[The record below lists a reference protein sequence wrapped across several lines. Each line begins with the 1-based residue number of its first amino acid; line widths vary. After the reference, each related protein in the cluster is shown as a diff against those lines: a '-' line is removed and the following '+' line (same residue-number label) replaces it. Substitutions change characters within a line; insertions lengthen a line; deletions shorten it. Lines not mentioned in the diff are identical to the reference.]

1 MAVAWA
7 AIARRIEPMGVAR
20 VYQAGS
26 PFNGVEL
33 ADIDYEQTAD
43 TLYLAHL
50 DHPPTK
56 LVRSGNTNWSFETV
70 QFAPTIASPTSCL
83 VSATVADTD
92 SANSGLNFFPENA
105 TYCVTAVDDDTT
117 EESRASPVASA
128 YNDLTLKRN
137 YNTLTWNA
145 VSAATRYNV
154 YKANNTQFYGYIGT
168 TTSLTFI
175 DDNIGPSYIQAP
187 PLANNPFATAGNYP
201 STVTLFQQR
210 SIWGR
215 STNVPHGIWTSKS
228 GRIENMDYSTPL
240 RADDGM
246 SFAIM
251 AGRVN
256 SVNQLTSTT
265 SLLALTSDSV
275 FNIVGTAG
283 GGPLDGSAPPAIQ
296 RQVGRGSSRLPPL
309 VVDNVVFYV
318 PSIGCSIRS
327 LGYDFTING
336 LRANDITIFSPH
348 LFEGHTIVSWCYS
361 QEPRSLVWAARDDG
375 VLLCFTWEQEQN
387 VWGWTVCETAGNVLS
402 VCSIT
407 ENGEDRVYLI
417 VERTIAGQTV
427 TLVER
432 MASHLWDTPADC
444 CFLDCAVSASFAT
457 PQASFSGL
465 WHLEG
470 CTNVAGLV
478 DGVPVG
484 GLTVTNGTV
493 VLPAAIGTASNVSF
507 GLPYEV
513 DVETLPLRISVAGT
527 GSNIGRVQ
535 NPAQAVLT
543 LRDSGPVNAGIGS
556 ADLFPVRPAP
566 QDPPGALLDG
576 TYLVSMDNKVRTE
589 CTVWINQTVP
599 LPFTLLGVAV
609 DPVIDG

>member
-1 MAVAWA
+1 
-7 AIARRIEPMGVAR
+7 MGASR

-26 PFNGVEL
+26 PYNGVEL
-33 ADIDYEQTAD
+33 ADLDYEQTTD

-50 DHPPTK
+50 SHPPTK
-56 LVRSGNTNWSFETV
+56 LVRADNTSWSFETV
-70 QFAPTIASPTSCL
+70 QFAPTIAAPASCT

-92 SANSGLNFFPENA
+92 VANNGLNYFPETA
-105 TYCVTAVDDDTT
+105 RYCVTAVSDNTT
-117 EESRASPVASA
+117 EESRASPTASA

-137 YNTLTWNA
+137 FNSLNWPA
-145 VSAATRYNV
+145 VSGATRYNV
-154 YKANNTQFYGYIGT
+154 YKADNTQFYGYIGT

-175 DDNIGPSYIQAP
+175 DDNIGPSYDQAP
-187 PLANNPFATAGNYP
+187 PLTNNPFATAGNYP

-210 SIWGR
+210 SVWAR

-228 GRIENMDYSTPL
+228 ALIENMDYSTPL

-256 SVNQLTSTT
+256 AVNQLTSTT

-275 FNIVGTAG
+275 FSVLGDAS
-283 GGPLDGSAPPAIQ
+283 GGPLNGMTPPAIQ

-348 LFEGHTIVSWCYS
+348 FFEGHTIVSWCYS
-361 QEPRSLVWAARDDG
+361 QEPRSLIWAVRDDG
-375 VLLCFTWEQEQN
+375 ALLCFTWEQEQN
-387 VWGWTVCETAGNVLS
+387 VWGWTMCETAGNVLS

-417 VERTIAGQTV
+417 VERTIAGQTCCF
-427 TLVER
+427 VER
-432 MASHLWDTPADC
+432 MVSHLWDTLSDC
-444 CFLDCAVSASFAT
+444 CFLDCAVSATFAT
-457 PQASFSGL
+457 PQSSFTGL

-478 DGVPVG
+478 DGVPVT

-493 VLPAAIGTASNVSF
+493 SLPASIGTASNVSF

-513 DVETLPLRISVAGT
+513 NVETLPLRIT
-527 GSNIGRVQ
+527 MPEQGSNIGRVQ

-543 LRDSGPVNAGIGS
+543 LRDTGPVNAGIGS
-556 ADLFPVRPAP
+556 QDLFPVKPRVTDTPN
-566 QDPPGALLDG
+566 ALFEG
-576 TYLVSMDNKVRTE
+576 TYLVAMDNKVRDE

-599 LPFTLLGVAV
+599 MPFTLLGVAV

>member
-1 MAVAWA
+1 
-7 AIARRIEPMGVAR
+7 MGASR
-20 VYQAGS
+20 VCVVGS
-26 PFNGVEL
+26 PYNGVEL

-50 DHPPTK
+50 NHPPTK
-56 LVRSGNTNWSFETV
+56 LVRASNTSWTFQTV
-70 QFAPTIASPTSCL
+70 QFAPTIAAPATCT
-83 VSATVADTD
+83 VAATVADTD
-92 SANSGLNFFPENA
+92 SANSGLNFFPETA
-105 TYCVTAVDDDTT
+105 IYCITAVDDNTT
-117 EESRASPVASA
+117 EESQASSTASA

-137 YNTLTWNA
+137 YNSLGWPA
-145 VSAATRYNV
+145 VAAATRYNV

-168 TTSLTFI
+168 TRSTTFI
-175 DDNIGPSYIQAP
+175 DDNIGPSYDQAP
-187 PLANNPFATAGNYP
+187 PLANNPFAVAGNYP

-210 SIWGR
+210 SIWAR
-215 STNVPHGIWTSKS
+215 STNVPHGIWASKS
-228 GRIENMDYSTPL
+228 GLIENMDYSTPL

-275 FNIVGTAG
+275 FDIIGTVG
-283 GGPLDGSAPPAIQ
+283 GGPLDGTTPPAIQ
-296 RQVGRGSSRLPPL
+296 RQVGRGSARLPPL

-327 LGYDFTING
+327 LGYDFSING

-348 LFEGHTIVSWCYS
+348 FFEGHTIVSWCYS
-361 QEPRSLVWAARDDG
+361 QEPRSLIWAVRDDG

-387 VWGWTVCETAGNVLS
+387 VWGWTACETAGTVQS

-407 ENGEDRVYLI
+407 EDGEDRVYLT
-417 VERTIAGQTV
+417 VARTVAGRTQTF
-427 TLVER
+427 VER
-432 MASHLWDTPADC
+432 MVSHLWDAVDEC
-444 CFLDCAVSASFAT
+444 CFLDCAVSASFEV

-478 DGVPVG
+478 DGVPVV
-484 GLTVTNGTV
+484 GLTVTDGTV
-493 VLPAAIGTASNVSF
+493 TLPVGMGGGSNVSF
-507 GLPYEV
+507 GLPYDV
-513 DVETLPLRISVAGT
+513 DVETLPLRITVPGS
-527 GSNIGRVQ
+527 GSNIARVQ

-543 LRDSGPVNAGIGS
+543 LHDSGPVNAGIGS
-556 ADLFPVRPAP
+556 ADLFPVRPLP
-566 QDPPGALLDG
+566 TDDPNALFDG
-576 TYLVSMDNKVRTE
+576 TYIVAMDNKVRTE
-589 CTVWINQTVP
+589 CTVWINQTLPV
-599 LPFTLLGVAV
+599 PFTLLDVAV

>member
-1 MAVAWA
+1 
-7 AIARRIEPMGVAR
+7 MGASR
-20 VYQAGS
+20 VYQTGS
-26 PFNGVEL
+26 PYNGVEL
-33 ADIDYEQTAD
+33 ADLDYEQTAD

-50 DHPPTK
+50 NHPPGK
-56 LVRSGNTNWSFETV
+56 LVRAGNTAWSFQTV
-70 QFAPTIASPTSCL
+70 QFAPTLAAPANCSVVATI
-83 VSATVADTD
+83 VSTD
-92 SANSGLNFFPENA
+92 SANNGVNYFPEIAN
-105 TYCVTAVDDDTT
+105 YCVTAVSDNTT
-117 EESRASPVASA
+117 EESRASVSASA

-137 YNTLTWNA
+137 YNSLAWPA
-145 VSAATRYNV
+145 VAGATRYNI
-154 YKANNTQFYGYIGT
+154 YKATNTQFYGYIGT

-187 PLANNPFATAGNYP
+187 PLANNPFATPGNYP

-210 SIWGR
+210 SIWAR

-228 GRIENMDYSTPL
+228 AQIENMDYSTPL

-283 GGPLDGSAPPAIQ
+283 GGPLDGTVPPAIQ

-327 LGYDFTING
+327 LGYDFAING

-348 LFEGHTIVSWCYS
+348 FFEGHTIVSWCYS
-361 QEPRSLVWAARDDG
+361 QEPRSLIWAARDDG
-375 VLLCFTWEQEQN
+375 ALLCFAWEQEQN
-387 VWGWTVCETAGNVLS
+387 VWGWTMCETAGNVLS

-407 ENGEDRVYLI
+407 ENGEDRVYLT
-417 VERTIAGQTV
+417 VERTIAGQTQCFI
-427 TLVER
+427 ER
-432 MASHLWDTPADC
+432 MASHWWDTPSDC
-444 CFLDCAVSASFAT
+444 CFLDCAVSASFPT
-457 PQASFSGL
+457 PQSSFSGL

-470 CTNVAGLV
+470 CTDVAGLV
-478 DGVPVG
+478 DGVPVT
-484 GLTVTNGTV
+484 GLTVANGTV
-493 VLPAAIGTASNVSF
+493 SLPASIGTAANVSF
-507 GLPYEV
+507 GLPYNV
-513 DVETLPLRISVAGT
+513 DIETLPLRITAPGT
-527 GSNIGRVQ
+527 GSNIGRIQ
-535 NPAQAVLT
+535 NPARALLTVQAT
-543 LRDSGPVNAGIGS
+543 GPINCGIGS
-556 ADLFPVRPAP
+556 TDLFPVGTNPG
-566 QDPPGALLDG
+566 DDPGALFDG
-576 TYLVSMDNKVRTE
+576 NYLVSMDNKVRDE
-589 CTVWINQTVP
+589 CTIWINQTAP
-599 LPFTLLGVAV
+599 MPFTLLGVAI

>member
-1 MAVAWA
+1 
-7 AIARRIEPMGVAR
+7 MGASR
-20 VYQAGS
+20 VCVVGS
-26 PFNGVEL
+26 PYNGVEL

-50 DHPPTK
+50 SHPPTK
-56 LVRSGNTNWSFETV
+56 LVRASNTSWAFQTV
-70 QFAPTIASPTSCL
+70 QFTPTIAAPASCS
-83 VSATVADTD
+83 VSATVSDTD
-92 SANSGLNFFPENA
+92 SANNGLNFFPETA
-105 TYCVTAVDDDTT
+105 KYCITAVNDNTT
-117 EESRASPVASA
+117 EESRASLTTSA

-137 YNTLTWNA
+137 YNSLAWPA
-145 VSAATRYNV
+145 VSGATRYKV

-168 TTSLTFI
+168 TTSVTFI
-175 DDNIGPSYIQAP
+175 DDNIGPSYDQAP

-210 SIWGR
+210 SIWAR

-228 GRIENMDYSTPL
+228 GLIENMDYSTPL

-256 SVNQLTSTT
+256 SVNQLTSTRA
-265 SLLALTSDSV
+265 LLALTSDSV
-275 FNIVGTAG
+275 FDILGTVG
-283 GGPLDGSAPPAIQ
+283 GGPLNGTIPPAIQ
-296 RQVGRGSSRLPPL
+296 RQVGRGSARLPPL

-327 LGYDFTING
+327 LGYDFAING

-348 LFEGHTIVSWCYS
+348 FFEGHTIVSWCYS
-361 QEPRSLVWAARDDG
+361 QEPRSLIWAARDDG
-375 VLLCFTWEQEQN
+375 ALLCFTWEQEQN
-387 VWGWTVCETAGNVLS
+387 VWGWTMCETAGTVQS

-407 ENGEDRVYLI
+407 ENGEDRVYLT
-417 VERTIAGQTV
+417 VKRTIAGQTQ

-432 MASHLWDTPADC
+432 MVSHLWDAPFEC
-444 CFLDCAVSASFAT
+444 CFLDCAVSASFTT
-457 PQASFSGL
+457 PQSSFSGL

-478 DGVPVG
+478 DGVPVT
-484 GLTVTNGTV
+484 GLTVTNGAVT
-493 VLPAAIGTASNVSF
+493 LPVTIGTASNVSF
-507 GLPYEV
+507 GLPYDV
-513 DVETLPLRISVAGT
+513 DVETLPLRITVPGS
-527 GSNIGRVQ
+527 GSNIARVQ

-543 LRDSGPVNAGIGS
+543 LHDTGPINAGIGS
-556 ADLFPVRPAP
+556 ADLFPIRPLP
-566 QDPPGALLDG
+566 TDDPDALFDG
-576 TYLVSMDNKVRTE
+576 TYIVTMDNKVRTE
-589 CTVWINQTVP
+589 CTVWINQTLP
-599 LPFTLLGVAV
+599 MPFTLLGVAV